1 MASRA
6 EKALQAERE
15 RLAVKLQVA
24 HMRLLN
30 AEDDL
35 ARVDASIAALKKPEL
50 ASQLER
56 NQR

>member
-6 EKALQAERE
+6 EKALQTERE
-15 RLAVKLQVA
+15 RLVVKLQAA

-30 AEDDL
+30 LEDDL

-50 ASQLER
+50 ASTKTELR
-56 NQR
+56 S